1 MKPLNSGHLRI
12 LKNLSVIERYPLLG
26 GNLKKI
32 VAFGTKRFVRY
43 SRHVRYLGCPL
54 LGGFTVLSIDTLR
67 QCLKLYISNNNNNNN
82 KKNSLI
88 RIHIYVIFNIRT
100 YVSFNIRPYFKK
112 LTIGAFGHIYVV
124 QRSYLSM
131 LFVIIISSAYVFEI
145 R

>member
-12 LKNLSVIERYPLLG
+12 LKNLSVIERCPLLG

-32 VAFGTKRFVRY
+32 VAFGTKHFARY
-43 SRHVRYLGCPL
+43 SRHVRYLRCPL

-67 QCLKLYISNNNNNNN
+67 QCLKLYISNSNNNN

-100 YVSFNIRPYFKK
+100 YVSFHIRPYFKK